1 MQTSATARPGA
12 RPPVGSAIPGD
23 AWATLREHGR
33 TFSPEVIAA
42 QRELFAELLGP
53 VTAPVVLRDVAYGPH
68 ERQRFDLHGDEP
80 LEPGTARPMVLY
92 VHGGG
97 FVAGERR
104 DPLHP
109 FFDNV
114 GAWAASHGWIGVTMS
129 YRRAPEHLWPAG
141 AEDVRSAVGAL
152 RELAPRIGG
161 DPDRIILIGHSAGAA
176 HVGGYLAGHG
186 GPVEPGLA
194 GVVVQSGIYDPATAE
209 AEIADIVALYY
220 DGRDVS
226 CAPTLA
232 ALPVPLWLGVGEHDP
247 LVFQEQAAR
256 VGAPRIAGG
265 HSHFSAVYSLGLD
278 AAYPAEVAEFIR
290 SALGS
295 PAAS

>member
-1 MQTSATARPGA
+1 MQTSAAPRPGA
-12 RPPVGSAIPGD
+12 RTHGRPAIPGD
-23 AWATLREHGR
+23 AWAKLREDAR

-42 QRELFAELLGP
+42 QRGMFGELLGP

-68 ERQRFDLHGDEP
+68 ERQRLDLHSGEP
-80 LEPGTARPMVLY
+80 LEPGAARPMVLF

-104 DPLHP
+104 DPVHP

-114 GAWAASHGWIGVTMS
+114 GAWAASHGWIGATMS

-141 AEDVRSAVGAL
+141 AEDVGSAVRAL
-152 RELAPRIGG
+152 RVLAPRIGG
-161 DPDRIILIGHSAGAA
+161 DPDRVILIGHSAGAA

-186 GPVEPGLA
+186 GAVEPGLA

-220 DGRDVS
+220 GGRDVS
-226 CAPTLA
+226 CAPALA
-232 ALPVPLWLGVGEHDP
+232 ELPVPLWLGVGEHDP
-247 LVFQEQAAR
+247 LVFHDQAAR
-256 VGAPRIAGG
+256 VGAPRIADG
-265 HSHFSAVYSLGLD
+265 HSHFSAVYSLGLEADYSADVARFLTD
-278 AAYPAEVAEFIR
+278 ALAA
-290 SALGS
+290 
-295 PAAS
+295 AAS

>member
-12 RPPVGSAIPGD
+12 RSPRQAIPSD
-23 AWATLREHGR
+23 VWATLREHGR

-42 QRELFAELLGP
+42 QRETFAELLGP

-68 ERQRFDLHGDEP
+68 ERQRFDLHSGESH
-80 LEPGTARPMVLY
+80 EPGAARPMLLF

-104 DPLHP
+104 DPVHP

-114 GAWAASHGWIGVTMS
+114 GAWAASQGWIGATMS

-141 AEDVRSAVGAL
+141 AEDVGSAVRAL
-152 RELAPRIGG
+152 RAAAPRIGA
-161 DPDRIILIGHSAGAA
+161 DPDRVILMAHSAGAA

-186 GPVEPGLA
+186 GAVEPGLA

-209 AEIADIVALYY
+209 AEIADIVARYY
-220 DGRDVS
+220 GGRDVS
-226 CAPTLA
+226 CAPALA

-247 LVFQEQAAR
+247 LVFLDQAAR

-278 AAYPAEVAEFIR
+278 AAYPADVAEFIR
-290 SALGS
+290 DALPSAATS
-295 PAAS
+295 